1 MYSHL
6 DAYSLL
12 TDALHQYIEGQ
23 MDENQCANRMGELS
37 QSILQ
42 EMN

>member
-23 MDENQCANRMGELS
+23 MDENQCATEWASFPKVSCRK
-37 QSILQ
+37 
-42 EMN
+42 